1 MGSEF
6 KYFLDIIPPDVYSS
20 KKATICRHIA
30 IFEPQEYALGEVL
43 QVDDY
48 HFVLFFGNVPVTR
61 IGNVKYQI
69 KKGDMVVIQP
79 WERGL

>member
-1 MGSEF
+1 MSIEPGGKMMGSEF

-43 QVDDY
+43 QVDD
-48 HFVLFFGNVPVTR
+48 
-61 IGNVKYQI
+61 
-69 KKGDMVVIQP
+69 
-79 WERGL
+79 